1 MSGLYLYAVVREEP
15 RGPLGAGL
23 AAEPIVPVRVAGV
36 VVLAGHVDTSPEI
49 DRATLEAHDAVVRRL
64 AALTDALLP
73 VRFGTV
79 IAGGRA
85 LEDALAVQRR
95 LLAEALDLVAGREQ
109 MTLRVYGP
117 SPVATA
123 DARATADAGET
134 WTDGSA
140 QGPGA
145 RYLAARRH
153 DHRVAAALPA
163 LDPVRAALAEL
174 AHAERIERHTTPPL
188 IASVYHLIAR
198 GAVADYRARLDTAL
212 SALEPMRIA
221 VSGPWPAYAFAPG
234 LDAIAGAVA

>member
-79 IAGGRA
+79 VADGRA
-85 LEDALAVQRR
+85 LEEGLEIQRR
-95 LLAEALDLVAGREQ
+95 PLAEALDLVAGREQ
-109 MTLRVYGP
+109 MTLRVYGSLP
-117 SPVATA
+117 AVTA
-123 DARATADAGET
+123 DDADANT
-134 WTDGSA
+134 SA
-140 QGPGA
+140 SAPGPGA
-145 RYLAARRH
+145 RYLAARRR
-153 DHRVAAALPA
+153 DHRQAVALPA
-163 LDPVRAALAEL
+163 LDPLRAALAEF

-198 GAVADYRARLDTAL
+198 GGAADYRARLDTTL
-212 SALEPMRIA
+212 PALEPMRIA

-234 LDAIAGAVA
+234 LDAITGAVA